1 MKEVKKLS
9 NFFGRFS
16 VGGDKSITIRAIL
29 LGALAEG
36 LTVIKS
42 PLICED
48 TLAAIDCASRLGA
61 QIKRAD
67 CKIEIIGAKK
77 IKDGLVL
84 DCKNSA
90 TTARLL
96 IGALSGAEVRAQ
108 IVGDESLSS
117 RPMNSIIEPLLSRG
131 AKIESNNGFLPVKIY
146 PAKLKEFEYKMPCDS
161 AQVKSGVLF
170 SGLTSRQ
177 KTVVIEK
184 NTTRK
189 HTEKMLAAFG
199 ADIAVNEKTITL
211 SSSRISGK
219 TVLVPADPSSGAYY
233 AALGLLC
240 GEVTIENL
248 PIERERF
255 GFYDILRLSGAR
267 IALENERIEGGVKT
281 ADVTARKSNIDYF
294 EIKAEQIPLLVDE
307 IPLISIVAAFNGGCK
322 ICGAYALKNKESDRL
337 NGTAKLINAF
347 GGEAEVLSGDLI
359 VRSKKPNK
367 FAEYNSDDHRMIMCA
382 FVLASAACGG
392 VLENEN
398 CVNISFPDFFN
409 NLERFRCAL
418 FGANVQKSFSAAI
431 HKKVLSAFDICD
443 FSYEQISCNEQEFE
457 NFLKKPRYR
466 LINATFP
473 FKKQLFEGARTL
485 TENAKLSQS
494 ANFLSDGKGYTTDG
508 DGLLFALKAE
518 EILDDIKNK
527 NVLVLGV
534 GGAGRS
540 IAVSFASDGAKVF
553 LLNRTTQTAEN
564 FAQKCQNLKLD
575 VRVYGGE
582 SCDIVINAC
591 SSGSPEHFNENMLF
605 GANLVIDINY
615 KKPSDM
621 LSAAE
626 KLKIPAIDGEKM
638 LFYQAYLFD
647 CVIAERAPDLIEGKA
662 LCDEFFGEYFSLAQ
676 FEKPLKG
683 ENKRK

>member
-16 VGGDKSITIRAIL
+16 VSGDKSITIRAVL
-29 LGALAEG
+29 LGALAQG
-36 LTVIKS
+36 KTVINN

-48 TLAAIDCASRLGA
+48 TLAALDCALRLGA

-77 IKDGLVL
+77 INDGQVF

-96 IGALSGAEVRAQ
+96 IGALSGAEVSAQ
-108 IVGDESLSS
+108 IIGDESLSS
-117 RPMNSIIEPLLSRG
+117 RPMSSIIEPLLARG

-161 AQVKSGVLF
+161 AQVKSGVLL
-170 SGLTSRQ
+170 SGLTSRR

-184 NTTRK
+184 NATRK

-211 SSSRISGK
+211 STSKISGK

-248 PIERERF
+248 PIEGERF

-267 IALENERIEGGVKT
+267 IALENERIEGGVKIADIT
-281 ADVTARKSNIDYF
+281 ASKSNIDYF
-294 EIKAEQIPLLVDE
+294 EIKAEQIPLLIDE
-307 IPLISIVAAFNGGCK
+307 IPLISVVAAFNGGAK
-322 ICGAYALKNKESDRL
+322 IKGADSLKYKESDRL
-337 NGTAKLINAF
+337 NGTADLINLF
-347 GGEAEVLSGDLI
+347 GGKVEVLGDDLI
-359 VRSKKPNK
+359 VRAIKPNK
-367 FAEYNSDDHRMIMCA
+367 FADYASDDHRMIMCA
-382 FVLASAACGG
+382 FVLASAANGG
-392 VLENEN
+392 RLLGERCVSVSCPEFFKKLEN
-398 CVNISFPDFFN
+398 
-409 NLERFRCAL
+409 FRCAL
-418 FGANVQKSFSAAI
+418 FGANVEQSFSAAI
-431 HKKVLSAFDICD
+431 HKKNLTATGLTD
-443 FSYEQISCNEQEFE
+443 FAYEQISCNEQRFINEVE
-457 NFLKKPRYR
+457 KSAYR
-466 LINATFP
+466 SINATFP
-473 FKKQLFEGARTL
+473 FKKELATRAL
-485 TENAKLSQS
+485 SLSKNAKVSES
-494 ANFLSDGKGYTTDG
+494 ANFLFDGVGYSTDG
-508 DGLLFALKAE
+508 DGLLFSLLAE
-518 EILDDIKNK
+518 GVLTDVKNK
-527 NVLVLGV
+527 TVLVLGV

-540 IAVSFASDGAKVF
+540 IAVSFASVGAKVF
-553 LLNRTTQTAEN
+553 LLNRTTQTAVN

-615 KKPSDM
+615 KKTSSV
-621 LSAAE
+621 LSGAE
-626 KLKIPAIDGEKM
+626 KLKIPAIDGKKM

-647 CVIAERAPDLIEGKA
+647 CIIAKRTPDLSEGKA
-662 LCDEFFGEYFSLAQ
+662 LCNEFFNEYPSLV
-676 FEKPLKG
+676 
-683 ENKRK
+683 